1 MNILII
7 EDDNIILREITKNL
21 EKWDYKIFE
30 IKDFNNIIAEVKE
43 YNPNLILLDISL
55 PYYDG
60 FYWCKK
66 IREFSSVPIMFIS
79 SKSDKLDMIMAMN
92 LGGDDY
98 ITKPFDMDLLITK
111 IRALL
116 RRTYSFNDELEI
128 FQFNDVT
135 LDINKR
141 EILFNNS
148 SINLT
153 QTEFVILKVL
163 FEKANSYVSKDEII
177 TRLWSEDAFVDD
189 NVIAVNINR
198 IRNKFKKS
206 GIRDIIKT
214 KKGIGYGLIED
225 KNV

>member
-1 MNILII
+1 
-7 EDDNIILREITKNL
+7 
-21 EKWDYKIFE
+21 
-30 IKDFNNIIAEVKE
+30 
-43 YNPNLILLDISL
+43 ISL

>member
-30 IKDFNNIIAEVKE
+30 IRDFNNIIAEVKE

-135 LDINKR
+135 LDINRR
-141 EILFNNS
+141 EILFNDN

-153 QTEFVILKVL
+153 QTEFVILKIL

-214 KKGIGYGLIED
+214 KKGIGYGLIEG